1 MTEAVQIALIT
12 NVTVI
17 IVAFLSRYWSHLEH
31 RETAAKVEDTNQKVT
46 AIVNGKAESHN
57 VNETAS

>member
-31 RETAAKVEDTNQKVT
+31 KKTEEKVADTNQKVT
-46 AIVNGKAESHN
+46 TILNG
-57 VNETAS
+57 ASPEKGYPPK